1 MKSTLFGENKC
12 FHSAILQDMKRL
24 QKEMFDLD
32 YVFFSLSTK
41 NCSDDFSEMNPT
53 LTQVQN
59 RKT

>member
-1 MKSTLFGENKC
+1 
-12 FHSAILQDMKRL
+12 MKRL

-41 NCSDDFSEMNPT
+41 NYSDDFSEMTPT